1 MGFRD
6 LDRETRQYRINR
18 YIDEKYEKFCGLC
31 IVFLK
36 IVWTI
41 AFIAVSYGVF
51 QECQLDHHIW
61 IVANICN
68 GIFGGIFLVYPLK
81 MIQFQ
86 DFSKTYNNWIGYMFL
101 FFCLSSITL
110 MISPLIGKGFI

>member
-1 MGFRD
+1 VGFWD
-6 LDRETRQYRINR
+6 LDRQTRHYRINR

-31 IVFLK
+31 VVFFK

-51 QECQLDHHIW
+51 QECQLDHHVW
-61 IVANICN
+61 VVCNICN
-68 GIFGGIFLVYPLK
+68 GIFGGVFFIYPL
-81 MIQFQ
+81 MIIINH
-86 DFSKTYNNWIGYMFL
+86 DFTETYDNWIGYLFL
-101 FFCLSSITL
+101 FFCLICITL